1 MPQLQIFDP
10 AYFNTVN
17 CPVGLMTT
25 PAGTYCQMMGPYEMP
40 LNGYNTVTMYPGV
53 NNNCPSQA
61 RFACGG
67 HFGVGSS
74 FHFKR
79 RRVSER
85 VARVLCL
92 WCIVTPSGLRMTAA
106 HPRTPSVSAELRTV
120 SRSADHQL
128 LRLPCEAQCEPCVR
142 PL

>member
-40 LNGYNTVTMYPGV
+40 LNDYNTVAMYPGV

-61 RFACGG
+61 RLVCGG

-74 FHFKR
+74 FPFKR
-79 RRVSER
+79 RRVNER
-85 VARVLCL
+85 CSRAVPVAHRDSQ
-92 WCIVTPSGLRMTAA
+92 WPSYDRC
-106 HPRTPSVSAELRTV
+106 PPS
-120 SRSADHQL
+120 D
-128 LRLPCEAQCEPCVR
+128 PKCQC
-142 PL
+142 